1 MRLKV
6 TPTKKLF
13 LLKYT
18 LNVQLII
25 FFNQQKNFILCSRYL
40 DFCVFQE
47 SMNFKICDVI
57 IDITTY

>member
-25 FFNQQKNFILCSRYL
+25 FLL
-40 DFCVFQE
+40 DKKIVFCAQ
-47 SMNFKICDVI
+47 
-57 IDITTY
+57 DI